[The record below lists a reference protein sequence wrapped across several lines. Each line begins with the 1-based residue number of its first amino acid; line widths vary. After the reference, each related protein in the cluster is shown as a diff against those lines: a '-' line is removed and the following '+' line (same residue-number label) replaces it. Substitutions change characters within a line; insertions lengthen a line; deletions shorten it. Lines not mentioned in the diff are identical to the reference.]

1 MKKQG
6 SSDKFDLSSGKSP
19 SPERR
24 KSVHFGSDITAKPKM
39 ALKRLKSDNVA
50 AIERSEGG
58 SSSSNFLEIP
68 GLDKKKSVVPIQN
81 LIKQK
86 A

>member
-6 SSDKFDLSSGKSP
+6 SSDRFDLSSGKSP

-39 ALKRLKSDNVA
+39 ALKRLKSDNVSA
-50 AIERSEGG
+50 FEKNEGG

-68 GLDKKKSVVPIQN
+68 GIDKKKSAAPIQN
-81 LIKQK
+81 LIK
-86 A
+86 